1 METFFFGVVFSSL
14 QLRLFL
20 LYLSLFFIIVYF
32 YKFCSLKNIDKVKKD
47 MKIYDILI
55 EFDFSQR

>member
-20 LYLSLFFIIVYF
+20 LYLSSFFIIVYF
-32 YKFCSLKNIDKVKKD
+32 YKFCSLKNIDKVKKY

-55 EFDFSQR
+55 EFDFLKR

>member
-20 LYLSLFFIIVYF
+20 LYLSLFFIIIERSPKIIAYHYIVYNLLV
-32 YKFCSLKNIDKVKKD
+32 LKKKIITNNI
-47 MKIYDILI
+47 IP
-55 EFDFSQR
+55 